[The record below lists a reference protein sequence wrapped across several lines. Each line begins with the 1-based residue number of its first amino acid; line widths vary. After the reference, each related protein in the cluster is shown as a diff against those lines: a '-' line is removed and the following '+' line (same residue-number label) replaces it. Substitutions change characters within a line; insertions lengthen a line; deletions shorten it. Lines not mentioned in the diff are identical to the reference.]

1 MTDATEAPTS
11 LYGEPFD
18 SGLAEAHGHHMAA
31 EFGAAYAVYEELLDR
46 AGSLD
51 DSPDVRFL
59 RAHLLS
65 DLTSVLLS
73 ASDLPRA
80 EEANERARALL
91 DGVAAEPMGP
101 QGRQL
106 WLEMLLRTLIAG
118 SAVLS
123 ATGRLDEALAR
134 LDEAAAVLPGFRDPE
149 GLRAAEIG
157 LDRVLLLMARGEWG
171 AAEEH
176 AVLLLSVTPD
186 SAAETIPRLLT
197 ALGAICSATG
207 RYDPAEDH
215 FARAEDGFLALG
227 DSGERQGLLTHRAF
241 LVWGRGELG
250 RAEELFT
257 EASTVFEGQRR
268 FGDLAVCEQ
277 ARSHLA
283 GLRGDATGARDLMA
297 ASLDRFTRLG
307 ASVAAADSMLLGAQH
322 AYARG
327 DVEEMKRL
335 SQEARDVYQARRI
348 HERCAQVDLLLA
360 RALED
365 DLDRADH
372 GDHERRSVD
381 TALSLALPA
390 ALTLAAARHDFVTAH
405 ARGQWLE
412 LADEA
417 MRLVFRLAVRRQDQG
432 LLFELVEHR
441 CAGAA
446 LSLGGRSG
454 AARSSGAPVFPDPAM
469 KTYGEGGAVA
479 LGGVAAEAAASAG
492 LRVGPPP
499 KVRMSAESGRVALQ
513 EYIAAAEFRYG
524 RRIVAEVEVPF
535 WDTEA
540 LTGRPVVQVRLADA
554 GDLFMTWTWA
564 GGVRGFGTGY
574 APAREVERVVGEL
587 SAALPGSGEGEAGMR
602 RAFGAGA
609 FAGRGAERRLARA
622 LGGVLWPEGLTE
634 QIRRVAARTGRPLV
648 RIQPSPRTA
657 QVPWELLAVD
667 DTDVRLLDLADVV
680 TTAPTSLRRR
690 SAVAGTA
697 GGGGLAAAVGP
708 PAADGVSGPPARD
721 AVSGPPAA
729 DGARGDTGVPE
740 PGGDQ
745 ATAGRPA
752 PGADR
757 TAVGRRTA
765 IGRPAPAP
773 GQVAA
778 GPPAE
783 APGPVVLVLDPR
795 VPGFRADS
803 PLGSVLGPPGS
814 DPELLALVRRHLDTG
829 PVVPSPATPAEAFRR
844 TDLDREWLSGVLR
857 AGPRRLLYVGHV
869 SGAPVEGGQSE
880 DGTLHLCCGP
890 GTAGLTEPVR
900 AHRPLS
906 AKDLLLGTLPLRG
919 DGEPGAAVWPAP
931 PRVALIGCESGGD
944 LRFAESFGLATAM
957 LHNGADLVTATR
969 WPLPTSFAF
978 HHLAGVPE
986 SVRPLSEAVVAVDTA
1001 HEDPDPVHGLCA
1013 WQRER
1018 LDRWRADGRIAD
1030 SPLLWAALTCIV
1042 V

>member
-1 MTDATEAPTS
+1 MTDGTGAPTG

-31 EFGAAYAVYEELLDR
+31 EFGAAHAVHQELLDL

-59 RAHLLS
+59 RAHVLA
-65 DLTSVLLS
+65 DLASVLLS

-80 EEANERARALL
+80 EGANERSRALL
-91 DGVAAEPMGP
+91 DSVAAEPMGP
-101 QGRQL
+101 RGRQL
-106 WLEMLLRTLIAG
+106 WLEILLRTLIAG

-123 ATGRLDEALAR
+123 ATGRPNEALAR
-134 LDEAAAVLPGFRDPE
+134 LDEAAAVLPEFTDPD

-157 LDRVLLLMARGEWG
+157 LGRVLLLMAHGSWG

-176 AVLLLSVTPD
+176 AALLLSVTPG

-207 RYDPAEDH
+207 RYDPAEDY

-227 DSGERQGLLTHRAF
+227 DSGERQALLTHRAF
-241 LVWGRGELG
+241 LAWGRGELG
-250 RAEELFT
+250 RAETLFT
-257 EASTVFEGQRR
+257 EVSAIFEGQRR

-322 AYARG
+322 AYVRG
-327 DVEEMKRL
+327 DIEEMRRL
-335 SQEARDVYQARRI
+335 AQDARDVYQARRI

-360 RALED
+360 RTLED
-365 DLDRADH
+365 DLNRSDH
-372 GDHERRSVD
+372 GEHERMSVD

-417 MRLVFRLAVRRQDQG
+417 MWLVFRLAVRRQDQG

-441 CAGAA
+441 GAGAA
-446 LSLGGRSG
+446 LSLGSRSG
-454 AARSSGAPVFPDPAM
+454 AARSGGTPVFPDPAM
-469 KTYGEGGAVA
+469 KTYGEGGAVS
-479 LGGVAAEAAASAG
+479 LGGVAAEAAASVG

-524 RRIVAEVEVPF
+524 RRIVDEVEVPF
-535 WDTEA
+535 QDTGA
-540 LTGRPVVQVRLADA
+540 AAGRPVVQVRFADA

-564 GGVRGFGTGY
+564 GGARGFGTGY
-574 APAREVERVVGEL
+574 APAAEVDRVVGEL
-587 SAALPGSGEGEAGMR
+587 NTALPGSGEGEAGIR
-602 RAFGAGA
+602 RALGAGP
-609 FAGRGAERRLARA
+609 FAERGAERRLARA

-634 QIRRVAARTGRPLV
+634 QIRQVATRAGRPLI
-648 RIQPSPRTA
+648 RLQPSPRTA

-690 SAVAGTA
+690 SAD
-697 GGGGLAAAVGP
+697 GGAAKG
-708 PAADGVSGPPARD
+708 SG
-721 AVSGPPAA
+721 
-729 DGARGDTGVPE
+729 
-740 PGGDQ
+740 
-745 ATAGRPA
+745 
-752 PGADR
+752 
-757 TAVGRRTA
+757 
-765 IGRPAPAP
+765 
-773 GQVAA
+773 AA
-778 GPPAE
+778 GAE
-783 APGPVVLVLDPR
+783 PSAEVSGPVVLVLDPR

-844 TDLDREWLSGVLR
+844 TDLDREWLSGALR

-880 DGTLHLCCGP
+880 EGTLHLCCGP
-890 GTAGLTEPVR
+890 GTAGLAEPVR

-906 AKDLLLGTLPLRG
+906 AKDLLLGTLPLHG
-919 DGEPGAAVWPAP
+919 DGEPGALIWPAP

-978 HHLAGVPE
+978 HYLAGVPE

-1001 HEDPDPVHGLCA
+1001 HEDTDPVRALCA

-1018 LDRWRADGRIAD
+1018 LDRWRAEGRIAD